1 MGADAGRTVVYRRDP
16 DYWGKDL
23 PVNVGR
29 HNFDEIRIDY
39 YADQASAFEAF
50 KAGEYTFRGETNAD
64 RWLTRYDFPAKQRG
78 DVITAEIPARTVPFA
93 GGVFFNLR
101 REAWQDQRVR
111 QAIETMFNFEW
122 VNATLFHGVEE
133 RAPSYWERS
142 EMRAEGPPS
151 PEEVAVLE
159 PLLDELP
166 PGIGDILTDPAAV
179 PYQGKNAGERCRIR
193 LEPEDAFGDYD
204 AELVRMEPRDKFP
217 GNLEVGMRFEGRGE
231 GTGTMLIY
239 TVTDIA
245 EDKVVVDG
253 NHPLAGQTLQ
263 FACTVTAVRAAT
275 EEELEHGH
283 VHGEGGHHHH

>member
-1 MGADAGRTVVYRRDP
+1 MQVTKNTVVALTYELTDSDGRLIE
-16 DYWGKDL
+16 GSET
-23 PVNVGR
+23 PV
-29 HNFDEIRIDY
+29 
-39 YADQASAFEAF
+39 
-50 KAGEYTFRGETNAD
+50 EYLHGG
-64 RWLTRYDFPAKQRG
+64 YDGIFPR
-78 DVITAEIPARTVPFA
+78 
-93 GGVFFNLR
+93 
-101 REAWQDQRVR
+101 
-111 QAIETMFNFEW
+111 
-122 VNATLFHGVEE
+122 VEE
-133 RAPSYWERS
+133 AL
-142 EMRAEGPPS
+142 A
-151 PEEVAVLE
+151 
-159 PLLDELP
+159 
-166 PGIGDILTDPAAV
+166 
-179 PYQGKNAGERCRIR
+179 GKNAGERCRIR